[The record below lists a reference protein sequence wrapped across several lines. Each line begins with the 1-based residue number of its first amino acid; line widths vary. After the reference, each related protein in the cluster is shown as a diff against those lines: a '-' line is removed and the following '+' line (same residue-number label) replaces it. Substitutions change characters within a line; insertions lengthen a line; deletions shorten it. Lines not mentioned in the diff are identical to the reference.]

1 MEELAVVSVV
11 KRLLDFIS
19 FLLWM
24 NIVAARLPWILSYMR
39 KWWQGLVSRMF
50 RQDFRVPRHVRH
62 IPIFIGSR
70 VIKEGT
76 WKCGEERELKHS
88 KKRTCKAA

>member
-1 MEELAVVSVV
+1 MGLFFPSFCGLT
-11 KRLLDFIS
+11 LLPRVCLDS
-19 FLLWM
+19 
-24 NIVAARLPWILSYMR
+24 ILHAENGGR
-39 KWWQGLVSRMF
+39 GLVSRMF
-50 RQDFRVPRHVRH
+50 RQDFRILEHVRH